1 MALRYA
7 RVTGNWADTSTWAA
21 TPTGAVGESV
31 PGSGDTVEINTAYKS
46 DGSGGTSAGAITV
59 TLTGDVEVQ
68 ALRLYSA
75 NSGYDATIHTA
86 SEHTITCNTY
96 AGGSSSFAGYSAK
109 IHGYTALTGNVNFTF
124 TRDDATTIIIDPGPQ
139 GSDKVHD
146 LTFNHADLV
155 CKLGSAIDI
164 EGNLTVTAGT
174 FTTNSAAD
182 GSGTSYALTVAGQ
195 CSVAGTLT
203 CNGSTVSVG
212 SGLTNTLGMLV
223 QTNGTLTGGTGPHT
237 YGTFNA
243 DASGTVNVT
252 LTSNTTTIN
261 GSYSDGIAWAMRNGV
276 TFNNGGGDI
285 HFTGSGNQYLYE
297 RNNTARTL
305 GDVTVNKSGGNFQ
318 WYDGGGA
325 HYTMASL
332 TITQGTFNTN
342 ETDGANPRDLTVNGD
357 VNIANGGTL
366 TGNASA
372 ISMNSLTLGESSAGG
387 TYNAT
392 SETTTITGYRSS
404 TNNAIYA
411 NGAIVHNG
419 GTFAFTDSSNY
430 SGIEIQI
437 ESGAGSAGTYFNDV
451 TFSGNSTYR
460 FPYYGSNDVTVSGD
474 LTMSGTPDI
483 KQWRRGLIVTGDVT
497 IGDGCVYDCEGS
509 GVAGVSSDFKAG
521 SLTIASGG
529 TFKASSGTTTIS
541 TGTIDNDGTLTHNK
555 GTIKIDHDT
564 GITLDLTGSDAS
576 VIPVYN
582 LIVDTDNTVG
592 YAACTIGNNL
602 TKKGSGRMRPT
613 GDSGRTIEVMGTL
626 LIEAGT
632 FGRGA
637 SDTHTNTFGN
647 VVLTGGTIDLTG
659 GGGSGKTIVKGAF
672 RNVGGTV
679 NTP

>member
-332 TITQGTFNTN
+332 TITAGTFNTN
-342 ETDGANPRDLTVNGD
+342 ETDGANPRDLTVTGQCN
-357 VNIANGGTL
+357 VNGGTL
-366 TGNASA
+366 TLNGSTCDFGDVAFSSGTINGNTATIDLNTGTGGGWVWYQTGGTWNHNTSTVVYKTTGKHIQSNNFYNLTIECAADTNTGVWRDMSGNTLTIANNLTVKEGQFKRDLASDTLTVDGNVT
-372 ISMNSLTLGESSAGG
+372 IEDGGTLGHVDQSAGAENFGSLEIQSGG
-387 TYNAT
+387 TYIAT
-392 SETTTITGYRSS
+392 
-404 TNNAIYA
+404 
-411 NGAIVHNG
+411 
-419 GTFAFTDSSNY
+419 
-430 SGIEIQI
+430 
-437 ESGAGSAGTYFNDV
+437 
-451 TFSGNSTYR
+451 
-460 FPYYGSNDVTVSGD
+460 
-474 LTMSGTPDI
+474 
-483 KQWRRGLIVTGDVT
+483 
-497 IGDGCVYDCEGS
+497 
-509 GVAGVSSDFKAG
+509 
-521 SLTIASGG
+521 
-529 TFKASSGTTTIS
+529 SGTTTVKSRTSGGYSWYAPTTGS
-541 TGTIDNDGTLTHNK
+541 TFTHNN
-555 GTIKIDHDT
+555 GTVKFTVEDWGGANETYVQGTNFYNLEFAADT
-564 GITLDLTGSDAS
+564 AAMEFRYDDLT
-576 VIPVYN
+576 
-582 LIVDTDNTVG
+582 DNSGLTVL
-592 YAACTIGNNL
+592 NNL
-602 TKKGSGRMRPT
+602 TITNGKVRFNQG
-613 GDSGRTIEVMGTL
+613 GDSVTVHGITKMVAGQYGNTGT
-626 LIEAGT
+626 APSGT
-632 FGRGA
+632 
-637 SDTHTNTFGN
+637 HNYGN
-647 VVLTGGTIDLTG
+647 VVIESGTWKVTSGTCNMSGIRKLGGTL
-659 GGGSGKTIVKGAF
+659 A
-672 RNVGGTV
+672 
-679 NTP
+679 